1 MFRSSVAGV
10 APSRTFTRSAA
21 MMLAT
26 VADLGAELAAGR
38 TTSRQLV
45 EQALS
50 RIASPEGEG
59 SRAFVKVY
67 KDAALAEADAS
78 DKLRALGITRSPIEG
93 LPISVKDLFDVAGD
107 VTRAGSVVLSE
118 DAPATSDAPAVAR
131 LRAAGAIIVGRT
143 NTVEFAFGGVGLNPH
158 YGTPLNP
165 YDRANGGRVPG
176 GSSCGAAVSV
186 ADGMVPMGLGSDT
199 RGSVRIPAALCGVT
213 GFKPTQRRVPRDGC
227 FPLSY
232 TLDSVGA
239 LAHSAAC
246 CAVYDAIL
254 SGESAA
260 GAAPPAALPASRA
273 RLLVPR
279 GSVLFAGLDATVSA
293 AFERSLSVLRSAGAM
308 VVECDAPVIDAVHG
322 LYAGGG
328 FAGPESWQIHR
339 ERMAK
344 HADRLDPS
352 VAKRILMG
360 KVRCRPLW
368 PATCPLVADGLY

>member
-1 MFRSSVAGV
+1 MAKR
-10 APSRTFTRSAA
+10 
-21 MMLAT
+21 MDLMLAAVLAAAFVPHAGAYST
-26 VADLGAELAAGR
+26 PISQRIGSCRRLRHAPLMWEKILPEEDKVQPMQTMASGIAPKKSRKSQAVVPTKVTAEPETPVAVEDTAAIAALEAATKEMEAAWANAEAAITAEVEAEAGIAKAEKAVEEAQEELARAKAAAAEAKEETAR
-38 TTSRQLV
+38 MHAVV
-45 EQALS
+45 ES
-50 RIASPEGEG
+50 
-59 SRAFVKVY
+59 
-67 KDAALAEADAS
+67 LAE
-78 DKLRALGITRSPIEG
+78 E
-93 LPISVKDLFDVAGD
+93 VA
-107 VTRAGSVVLSE
+107 
-118 DAPATSDAPAVAR
+118 
-131 LRAAGAIIVGRT
+131 
-143 NTVEFAFGGVGLNPH
+143 
-158 YGTPLNP
+158 
-165 YDRANGGRVPG
+165 
-176 GSSCGAAVSV
+176 V

-260 GAAPPAALPASRA
+260 GAAPPAALPASSA

-293 AFERSLSVLRSAGAM
+293 AFERSLSVLRAAGAM

>member
-143 NTVEFAFGGVGLNPH
+143 NTVEFAFGGV
-158 YGTPLNP
+158 
-165 YDRANGGRVPG
+165 AGRVRASEVLSLMGEPLQEEAPLDDEAMYE
-176 GSSCGAAVSV
+176 CVQPATR
-186 ADGMVPMGLGSDT
+186 ADWMRERLSESRERKT
-199 RGSVRIPAALCGVT
+199 CGSVV
-213 GFKPTQRRVPRDGC
+213 
-227 FPLSY
+227 
-232 TLDSVGA
+232 
-239 LAHSAAC
+239 
-246 CAVYDAIL
+246 
-254 SGESAA
+254 
-260 GAAPPAALPASRA
+260 
-273 RLLVPR
+273 
-279 GSVLFAGLDATVSA
+279 
-293 AFERSLSVLRSAGAM
+293 
-308 VVECDAPVIDAVHG
+308 
-322 LYAGGG
+322 
-328 FAGPESWQIHR
+328 
-339 ERMAK
+339 
-344 HADRLDPS
+344 
-352 VAKRILMG
+352 
-360 KVRCRPLW
+360 
-368 PATCPLVADGLY
+368 